1 METSNKKDRL
11 RGILGTVLF
20 HGILL
25 VAFLFL
31 GLRTPLPLPEEEGV
45 EVRMG
50 DLNGMGVIDYTPPPA
65 HVPPLPS
72 NPVKTEDKNLT
83 QNTDDAPRIEEIKK
97 PVKNESPV
105 KNEQPVKEQVKDP
118 VVNNNM
124 LFKPGNKNGHNQG
137 NTNIPGYQ
145 GNPNGNPNSGEP
157 QGSQG
162 NGISFSLS
170 GRSSKNIPHPEYN
183 SPEQGTVVV
192 SITVDKNGK
201 VIKAIPGAKGTTTT
215 DGTLRR
221 LAEQAA
227 LKATFD
233 ANPNAPEEQIGTI
246 TYKFIRLN

>member
-1 METSNKKDRL
+1 METTNGKDRYK
-11 RGILGTVLF
+11 GILGTVLF

-25 VAFLFL
+25 AAFLFL

-50 DLNGMGVIDYTPPPA
+50 DLNGMGEIDFTPPPA
-65 HVPPLPS
+65 YTPPTPS
-72 NPVKTEDKNLT
+72 NPVTQETSNLT
-83 QNTDDAPRIEEIKK
+83 QNTDETPSLEEIKK
-97 PVKNESPV
+97 PVKNENPV

-124 LFKPGNKNGHNQG
+124 LFKPGNKTGHNQG

-145 GNPNGNPNSGEP
+145 GNPNGNPNSNNP
-157 QGSQG
+157 VGSNG
-162 NGISFSLS
+162 NGISFSLN
-170 GRSSKNIPHPEYN
+170 GRSSKNIPRPEYN

-192 SITVDKNGK
+192 AITVDRNGK
-201 VIKAIPGAKGTTTT
+201 VIKALPGAVGTTTT
-215 DGTLRR
+215 DGTLKR